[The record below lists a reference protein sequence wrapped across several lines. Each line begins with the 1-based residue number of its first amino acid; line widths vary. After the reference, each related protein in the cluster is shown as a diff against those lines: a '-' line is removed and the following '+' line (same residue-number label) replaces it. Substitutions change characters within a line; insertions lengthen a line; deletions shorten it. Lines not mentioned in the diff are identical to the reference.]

1 MLAGDATLVEQLDED
16 TQRILEVAERPA
28 LPGID
33 PNATQVPASISA
45 ERSQVF
51 LLAICSSFD

>member
-16 TQRILEVAERPA
+16 TRRILEAAERPA
-28 LPGID
+28 LAGND
-33 PNATQVPASISA
+33 PIATHAPAGISA
-45 ERSQVF
+45 ERSQIF

>member
-28 LPGID
+28 LAGID
-33 PNATQVPASISA
+33 PNATQVPTQYDITVCAPPSISA
-45 ERSQVF
+45 LQS
-51 LLAICSSFD
+51 L